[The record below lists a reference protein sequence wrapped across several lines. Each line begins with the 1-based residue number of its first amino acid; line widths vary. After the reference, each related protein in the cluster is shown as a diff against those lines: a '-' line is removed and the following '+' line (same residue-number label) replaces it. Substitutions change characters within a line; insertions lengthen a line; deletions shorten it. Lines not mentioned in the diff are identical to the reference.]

1 MTGKELRRMR
11 KRLEMT
17 QAELAQALGLQRN
30 SITLMEAG
38 ERPVVK
44 ATELAVRFLLVK
56 FKKGEGR

>member
-1 MTGKELRRMR
+1 MR

-17 QAELAQALGLQRN
+17 QAELAKALGFERN

-44 ATELAVRFLLVK
+44 ATELAVRFLLSK
-56 FKKGEGR
+56 QSKGRK